1 MPKDKEV
8 SRSQLMAQAEKIAEM
23 GVKKALI
30 VFIDPE
36 GNTGMTVTEDLN
48 MAESVYILRQAEYM
62 LLGSPPEDEEGDGGW
77 NENPCCV

>member
-1 MPKDKEV
+1 MPKAKEV

-36 GNTGMTVTEDLN
+36 GDTGMTLTEDLN

-62 LLGSPPEDEEGDGGW
+62 LLSSPPEDEEGEED
-77 NENPCCV
+77 

>member
-1 MPKDKEV
+1 M
-8 SRSQLMAQAEKIAEM
+8 MAQAEKIAEM

-36 GNTGMTVTEDLN
+36 GHTGMTLTEDLN

-62 LLGSPPEDEEGDGGW
+62 LLSSPPEDEEGEED
-77 NENPCCV
+77 

>member
-1 MPKDKEV
+1 MPKAKEV

-36 GNTGMTVTEDLN
+36 GHTGMTLTEDLN

-62 LLGSPPEDEEGDGGW
+62 LLGPQSDATEDEDD
-77 NENPCCV
+77 

>member
-1 MPKDKEV
+1 MPKAKEV

-36 GNTGMTVTEDLN
+36 GHTGMALTEDLN

-62 LLGSPPEDEEGDGGW
+62 LLSSPPEDEEGEED
-77 NENPCCV
+77 

>member
-8 SRSQLMAQAEKIAEM
+8 SRSQLTAQAEKIAEM

-62 LLGSPPEDEEGDGGW
+62 LLSSPPEDEEGD
-77 NENPCCV
+77 ED

>member
-1 MPKDKEV
+1 MPKAKEV
-8 SRSQLMAQAEKIAEM
+8 SRSQMMAQAEKIAEM

-36 GNTGMTVTEDLN
+36 GHTGMTLTEDLN

-62 LLGSPPEDEEGDGGW
+62 LLSSPPEDEEGEED
-77 NENPCCV
+77 